1 MSRRYAFGRFE
12 IRPDERRVL
21 ETGEPVAVGAR
32 AFDLLLAL
40 IEHRDRVV
48 GKDELLA
55 LVWPGMVVE
64 QSNLTVHVS
73 ALRKLLG
80 TEAISTVP
88 GRGYRLTLVLEE
100 PGDASPV
107 TDTARFPSLSLP
119 EKPSIAVMPFAN
131 LSGDPEQ
138 EYFADGMTADI
149 ITELSRF
156 DSIFVIARNTTLTYK
171 GKSDDTRRV
180 ARELGV
186 HFVLEGS
193 VRRSGQRVRVNAQ
206 LIDGHTLRT
215 VWSERFEDVVDDVF
229 DMQERIT
236 RQVVACLVSEVVAE
250 ELRMS
255 ERGSLR
261 FTPAYDTAWR
271 ALKALTDGLTA
282 GDRARCARA
291 IAFANAAAESDAR
304 CSTAWYVLAT
314 ALGWQA
320 FYGWTD
326 DRNAALAAAEQAAN
340 KLMELEPNS
349 GWAYL
354 ARGFVARVSGSYE
367 RGLADLRRSIGL
379 NPNNAQA
386 MFLLAVAEAGAGNA
400 DEAKALAARALRL
413 SPKDRWI
420 GTAHLALAMSAFIE
434 CDFEALR
441 RWAELAIQSQPTAP
455 MRRVMMILYAVEK
468 GDQALRHAHA
478 DKLNSFTPDFVP
490 SLFRDDYRMFDRPEH
505 MTRLLDS
512 LRKAGMA

>member
-1 MSRRYAFGRFE
+1 M
-12 IRPDERRVL
+12 L
-21 ETGEPVAVGAR
+21 EAGEPVALGAR
-32 AFDLLLAL
+32 AFDVLVAL
-40 IEHRDRVV
+40 IDRRDRVV

-55 LVWPGMVVE
+55 LVWPGLVVE
-64 QSNLTVHVS
+64 ENNLPVQVS

-80 TEAISTVP
+80 AEAISTVP

-100 PGDASPV
+100 RGAESSV
-107 TDTARFPSLSLP
+107 TDTASFADISLP
-119 EKPSIAVMPFAN
+119 EKPSIVVMPFAN

-156 DSIFVIARNTTLTYK
+156 DSLFVIARNTALTYK
-171 GKSDDTRRV
+171 GNSSDVRRV

-193 VRRSGQRVRVNAQ
+193 VRRFGPRVRVNAQ
-206 LIDGHTLRT
+206 LIDGQTLRT
-215 VWSERFEDVVDDVF
+215 VWSERFEDVIDDVF
-229 DMQERIT
+229 DLQERIT
-236 RQVVACLVSEVVAE
+236 RQVVGCLVSEVVAE

-255 ERGSLR
+255 DRGSLR

-271 ALKALTDGLTA
+271 ALKVLTDSLTA
-282 GDRARCARA
+282 GDRARCAQA
-291 IAFANAAAESDAR
+291 IEFANEATESDSR

-314 ALGWQA
+314 ALGWQV
-320 FYGWTD
+320 FYGWAG
-326 DRNAALAAAEQAAN
+326 DRTAALAAAEQAAN

-349 GWAYL
+349 GRAYL
-354 ARGFVARVSGSYE
+354 SRGFVARVSGSYE

-400 DEAKALAARALRL
+400 DVAKALAAQALRL

-434 CDFEALR
+434 SDFEALR

-455 MRRVMMILYAVEK
+455 MRRVLMIVYAVEE
-468 GDQALRHAHA
+468 GDQALGRAHA
-478 DKLNSFTPDFVP
+478 AELNGFTPDFVP

-505 MTRLLDS
+505 MARLLDS